1 MSRHWCRSSSSIYFI
16 LSPQNRGTLTRR
28 RDRESDVL
36 GALSDI
42 YSDLSEASM
51 NFQAHYGVTLPFNVP
66 SSRTHTIH
74 TLCSRVCARVRA
86 CIRVVRRHI
95 NLHVPGQKKK
105 DARFEY
111 SKCTRSLRRD
121 KITP

>member
-1 MSRHWCRSSSSIYFI
+1 MSSSSIYFI
-16 LSPQNRGTLTRR
+16 LSPQNRGTLTGR

-66 SSRTHTIH
+66 SRTHTIH
-74 TLCSRVCARVRA
+74 TYVFSHVCARVFA
-86 CIRVVRRHI
+86 LYDV
-95 NLHVPGQKKK
+95 
-105 DARFEY
+105 
-111 SKCTRSLRRD
+111 T
-121 KITP
+121 

>member
-1 MSRHWCRSSSSIYFI
+1 MGC
-16 LSPQNRGTLTRR
+16 

-66 SSRTHTIH
+66 SHDSHTVFSRMRT
-74 TLCSRVCARVRA
+74 CARMRA
-86 CIRVVRRHI
+86 RAFVLYDV
-95 NLHVPGQKKK
+95 
-105 DARFEY
+105 
-111 SKCTRSLRRD
+111 T
-121 KITP
+121 